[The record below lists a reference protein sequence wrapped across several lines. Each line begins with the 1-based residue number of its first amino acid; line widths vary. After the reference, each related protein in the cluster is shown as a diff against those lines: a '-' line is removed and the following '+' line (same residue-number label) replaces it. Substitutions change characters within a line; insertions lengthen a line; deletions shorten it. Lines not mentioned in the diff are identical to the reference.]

1 MKQKIAR
8 LLAVLCY
15 YLGIDA
21 LFYWLNKDVKRII
34 TFHNV
39 MPEHLLP
46 QGKHIGLTETEDTFR
61 QKVRFLKSKFKISN
75 DLSNSQQA
83 TITFD
88 DGYLNQYEIAGRILK
103 EEGHLPA
110 IIFAVGRMINNSE
123 PSEALVVDLLLH
135 WTQLAPNGV
144 YSLNG
149 EYAVETGFEL
159 SATNRMLVWS
169 KIIWPSF
176 CRDTVSKGR
185 NLLAGLDKQHA
196 VKDVLARCSDEYL
209 RLRMTGITSEDI
221 KTLSNEGWQI
231 GWHTQ
236 EHFPLSKLSTAE
248 KRNEIMSA
256 PAEMKSI
263 VFSYPYG
270 ELDSVDDESVKIAE
284 ASGYPCAVS
293 NVSDHNPF
301 TSKYFIPRFMLDGT
315 YYQWHMELSGVKY
328 FLKTRKS
335 LPKIHS

>member
-1 MKQKIAR
+1 MKQKISR
-8 LLAVLCY
+8 IIAVLCY

-39 MPEHLLP
+39 MPAGLLP
-46 QGKHIGLTETEDTFR
+46 QGKQIGLTDTEETFQ
-61 QKVRFLKSKFKISN
+61 QKVRMLKSRFKVGN
-75 DLSNSQQA
+75 DLSDSRQV

-88 DGYLNQYEIAGRILK
+88 DGYLNQCEVAGRILK

-110 IIFAVGRMINNSE
+110 IVFAAGKMINNTE
-123 PSEALVVDLLLH
+123 PLEALVVDLLLH
-135 WTQLAPNGV
+135 WIQLAPDGK
-144 YSLNG
+144 YILNG

-169 KIIWPSF
+169 KIMWPSF
-176 CRDTVSKGR
+176 SRDTVSKGR
-185 NLLAGLDKQHA
+185 SLLAELDKQYA
-196 VKDVLARCSDEYL
+196 IKDILACCNDEYL
-209 RLRMTGITSEDI
+209 RLRMTGMTSEDI
-221 KTLSNEGWQI
+221 KTLANDGWQI

-236 EHFPLSKLSTAE
+236 EHYPLSKLSTAE
-248 KRNEIMSA
+248 KREEIMNA

-270 ELDSVDDESVKIAE
+270 ELDSVDIESVMIAE
-284 ASGYPCAVS
+284 TFGYPCAVS
-293 NVSDHNPF
+293 NVSEHSQL
-301 TSKYFIPRFMLDGT
+301 TGKYFIPRFMLDGT

-328 FLKTRKS
+328 FLRKGKL
-335 LPKIHS
+335 LPKA